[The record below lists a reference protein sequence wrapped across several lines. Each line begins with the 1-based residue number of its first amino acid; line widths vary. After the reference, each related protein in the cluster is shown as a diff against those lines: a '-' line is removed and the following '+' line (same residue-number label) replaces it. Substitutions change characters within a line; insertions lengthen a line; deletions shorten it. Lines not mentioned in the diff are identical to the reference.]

1 VRRRVLVSPHP
12 AVEAHAHY
20 GHRTPTLGPAEFA
33 RFRGLIYRETGIHL
47 AECKEA
53 LLVGR
58 LARRL
63 RALGL
68 TTFGAYWRLVADG
81 GDARERLRMLEAVCT
96 HETRFFREPQH
107 WTFLAG
113 DLFPRW
119 RAAAAGRARPR
130 RVRAWSAGC
139 STGEEPYTLAMMML
153 EHFPA
158 EQGWQ
163 VEVLATDFSSAA
175 LAQAEAGLWPLE
187 KAEHIPAALRRRY
200 WLKGRR
206 TQEGRMAAGPEL
218 RGVVRFEQLN
228 LHDDAYGVAGRFDL
242 VFCRNVLIYFD
253 AASRAAAVDRLLDR
267 LDDGGHLFLGHAE
280 SLSHVTQRAASV
292 IPTVYTRLGSPAAA
306 GAPRR

>member
-1 VRRRVLVSPHP
+1 MTAAAPGFGS
-12 AVEAHAHY
+12 
-20 GHRTPTLGPAEFA
+20 RTPLLGPAEFA

-47 AECKEA
+47 TECKEA

-58 LARRL
+58 LAKRL

-81 GDARERLRMLEAVCT
+81 GDPQERLRMLEAVCT

-107 WTFLAG
+107 WAFLAD

-119 RAAAAGRARPR
+119 RTDAAARQRPR

-139 STGEEPYTLAMMML
+139 STGEEPYTLAMMLL

-158 EQGWQ
+158 TEGWQ

-175 LAQAEAGLWPLE
+175 LAHAEEGLWPIE
-187 KAEHIPAALRRRY
+187 KAEHIPAPLRRKY

-206 TQEGRMAAGPEL
+206 SQEGRMAAGPEL
-218 RGVVRFEQLN
+218 RGAVRFEQLN
-228 LHDDAYGVAGRFDL
+228 LNDDAYSLAGRFDL

-253 AASRAAAVDRLLDR
+253 AVSRAAVVGRLLDR
-267 LDDGGHLFLGHAE
+267 LEDDGHLFLGHAE
-280 SLSHVTQRAASV
+280 SLSHVTDRAASV
-292 IPTVYTRLGSPAAA
+292 IPTVYKRLPPRAPTGAA
-306 GAPRR
+306 GR